1 MSQEESKK
9 LIEENL
15 KWLHSLVP
23 VMPDVSLIEPTVQS
37 LAIINSS
44 SKFNQTE
51 LMTIG
56 VVGFV
61 MTKARIVDEKKFQT
75 IPPNDYML
83 HAYFL
88 LTASRKEKGTEE
100 EFLAMMQKI
109 YK

>member
-15 KWLHSLVP
+15 KWLHSIVS
-23 VMPDVSLIEPTVQS
+23 VMPDLSFIEPTVQS
-37 LAIINSS
+37 LAILNSS
-44 SKFNQTE
+44 KKYDEIE
-51 LMTIG
+51 LMTLG

-75 IPPNDYML
+75 ISPNDYML

-88 LTASRKEKGTEE
+88 LTGFKKIEASEE
-100 EFLAMMQKI
+100 VFLALMQKI